1 MLAPSS
7 ESNSASVFAPRA
19 TIDADGTV
27 EGYASLFGELDQAR
41 DMMMRGAFAET
52 LAVRGIRRVPML
64 FQHNPSEPV
73 GIWLEL
79 REDHRGLF
87 ARGRLIPEVAR
98 GRELLSLLRAGAID
112 GLSIG
117 FRTSKAR
124 IDPRTR
130 IRRIYAVD
138 LWEISIV
145 TFPMLAGAR
154 VRAVKRSQARTRA
167 EQEWARAVGKPGAA
181 GGLPCRIGR
190 RALKYGF
197 NAGQLRVPRGHSD
210 GGQWADQGSLTR
222 PRIRLAGEI
231 PTNDK
236 PQVPK
241 ERPPTSRERTAI
253 LKEVAKRL
261 GQVGGAISAIAEAGS
276 WIRTY
281 SPVIESYRDPP
292 KTLNELQQAVST
304 PAAGYDTHHIVE
316 QAQAEAAGFSRGL
329 IDAPENLVRIPR
341 MKHHEINGWYQRA
354 NRDFD
359 GLTPREYLSGRNWD
373 VRRAVG
379 LEALRRH
386 GVLK

>member
-1 MLAPSS
+1 MLAPLS
-7 ESNSASVFAPRA
+7 ESNTASVFAPRA

-52 LAVRGIRRVPML
+52 LSVRGIRRVPML

-124 IDPRTR
+124 IDPQTR

-145 TFPMLAGAR
+145 TFPMLTGAR

-167 EQEWARAVGKPGAA
+167 EQEWAR
-181 GGLPCRIGR
+181 
-190 RALKYGF
+190 
-197 NAGQLRVPRGHSD
+197 GHNNKNSTE
-210 GGQWADQGSLTR
+210 A
-222 PRIRLAGEI
+222 PNERLS
-231 PTNDK
+231 
-236 PQVPK
+236 
-241 ERPPTSRERTAI
+241 TS
-253 LKEVAKRL
+253 
-261 GQVGGAISAIAEAGS
+261 
-276 WIRTY
+276 
-281 SPVIESYRDPP
+281 
-292 KTLNELQQAVST
+292 
-304 PAAGYDTHHIVE
+304 
-316 QAQAEAAGFSRGL
+316 
-329 IDAPENLVRIPR
+329 
-341 MKHHEINGWYQRA
+341 
-354 NRDFD
+354 
-359 GLTPREYLSGRNWD
+359 SGRTMATV
-373 VRRAVG
+373 VRKEHRAVG
-379 LEALRRH
+379 FEGLRVH
-386 GVLK
+386 KILPP

>member
-7 ESNSASVFAPRA
+7 ESNTASVFAPRA

-52 LAVRGIRRVPML
+52 LSARGIRRVPML
-64 FQHNPSEPV
+64 FQHDPSEPV

-154 VRAVKRSQARTRA
+154 VRAVKRSHARTRA
-167 EQEWARAVGKPGAA
+167 EQEWARAAGTPGAA

-197 NAGQLRVPRGHSD
+197 NPGQSRVPRGHAD
-210 GGQWADQGSLTR
+210 GGQWAGRDGSSK
-222 PRIRLAGEI
+222 RIF
-231 PTNDK
+231 PTM
-236 PQVPK
+236 
-241 ERPPTSRERTAI
+241 EHRE
-253 LKEVAKRL
+253 
-261 GQVGGAISAIAEAGS
+261 
-276 WIRTY
+276 
-281 SPVIESYRDPP
+281 
-292 KTLNELQQAVST
+292 LNA
-304 PAAGYDTHHIVE
+304 
-316 QAQAEAAGFSRGL
+316 
-329 IDAPENLVRIPR
+329 
-341 MKHHEINGWYQRA
+341 WYQ
-354 NRDFD
+354 
-359 GLTPREYLSGRNWD
+359 TESSGGRST
-373 VRRAVG
+373 
-379 LEALRRH
+379 
-386 GVLK
+386 